1 MLRCFCWFVLALLGC
16 PWLWAHAKV
25 TQEEVLLTW
34 NPSSATPVT
43 QILLKLGSGNNFPT
57 GSVFTL
63 YGME

>member
-1 MLRCFCWFVLALLGC
+1 MEATNSSVGIWTATFGGF
-16 PWLWAHAKV
+16 
-25 TQEEVLLTW
+25 W